1 MGAQRIR
8 RATLISAAPGT
19 CAVIHKHPTP
29 GGPESREENCIGTV
43 ARFYPDPCGIVCA
56 GRNSHRAT
64 PASVRAARPT
74 SWGGIRMAARLSP
87 LRRRPLCL
95 DARPLRATA
104 PQGST
109 LGRPPLGTPPWPIC
123 PGRRSLALNAMRQQE
138 KRGTRPAF
146 FCAIST
152 ERRRNI
158 LSKGRQIAMTKR
170 KPFTNAEG
178 EVRELTARDAAM
190 AKPLSALRHAEQKML
205 LSLRRL
211 RQPKKTAAR

>member
-1 MGAQRIR
+1 MRPSERCAHALFFCLKIEAVLFGIGSTEQSGTSRRKSGVVQGISMRVTMGAQRIR

-29 GGPESREENCIGTV
+29 GGSESREENCIGTV

-123 PGRRSLALNAMRQQE
+123 PGRRSLALNAMRQQK
-138 KRGTRPAF
+138 KRGTRLASNFRRTPSFLVGFGF
-146 FCAIST
+146 F
-152 ERRRNI
+152 
-158 LSKGRQIAMTKR
+158 
-170 KPFTNAEG
+170 
-178 EVRELTARDAAM
+178 
-190 AKPLSALRHAEQKML
+190 
-205 LSLRRL
+205 
-211 RQPKKTAAR
+211 